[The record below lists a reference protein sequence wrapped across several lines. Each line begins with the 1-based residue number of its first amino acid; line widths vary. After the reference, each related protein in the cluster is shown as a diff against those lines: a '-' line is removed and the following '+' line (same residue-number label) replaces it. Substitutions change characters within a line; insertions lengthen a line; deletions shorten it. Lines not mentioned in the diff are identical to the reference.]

1 MFRSC
6 VSACVVA
13 LWSVGAASGAG
24 GAFATGVMSYE
35 PGANVPGVYQNPAVA
50 IGSPER
56 FTGEGVFPT
65 AVTPFN
71 PPFGVDEIVGVGQ
84 GGHLTLSFD
93 KPVRND
99 PLNPYGIDLLVF
111 TNIFFAGDENDVA
124 VGQFGSLAGA
134 VIEVSN
140 GGGWVPVPGVGAL
153 PVFPTLGYLDVAGP
167 TVFEPGNVL
176 SDFTVPVDPAF
187 DPIGRTFA
195 EIVAAYGRSGGG
207 VGIDLAGTGLSEIT
221 MIRFS
226 STGGT
231 YYIDAVAAV
240 TPVPA
245 PGGAAMLGLVGL
257 SALRRRR

>member
-1 MFRSC
+1 MFRTS
-6 VSACVVA
+6 VSLGVLV
-13 LWSVGAASGAG
+13 SVFAGAASGVG
-24 GAFATGVMSYE
+24 SPYATGVVSYA
-35 PGANVPGVYQNPAVA
+35 PGANVPGVYQDSAVA
-50 IGSPER
+50 LGSPER

-84 GGHLTLSFD
+84 GGQLTLSFD

-111 TNIFFAGDENDVA
+111 TNIFLAGDENDVA
-124 VGQFGSLAGA
+124 VMYFGSLADA

-140 GGGWVPVPGVGAL
+140 GGAWVPVPGVGAR
-153 PVFPTLGYLDVAGP
+153 PVYPTLGYLDVAGP

-176 SDFTVPVDPAF
+176 SDFTTPVDPTF

-195 EIVAAYGRSGGG
+195 EIVAAYGTSGGG

-226 STGGT
+226 TTGAT
-231 YYIDAVAAV
+231 LYIDAVAAV

-245 PGGAAMLGLVGL
+245 PSGLVMLGVAGL
-257 SALRRRR
+257 FAARRHR